1 MVSLK
6 KILNKI
12 LKSLTG
18 VETKTLLW
26 TNASPS
32 SSFEPQTISL
42 ALSVYDFVEIYFV
55 GESEDNSYVSRISTP
70 MEKIST
76 SGNVT
81 SIGNCAQVITRV
93 ASLGSMYVTNRNFY
107 LHSDHIV
114 FNSALYKKF
123 NSSGEF
129 DGMSDTDLVPYKI
142 YGIKG
147 V

>member
-32 SSFEPQTISL
+32 SGFGSQMISL

-55 GESEDNSYVSRISTP
+55 GESKDGSYVFRISTP
-70 MEKIST
+70 MEKIRT
-76 SGNVT
+76 SE
-81 SIGNCAQVITRV
+81 SIENYAQVITGIQ
-93 ASLGSMYVTNRNFY
+93 SLGY
-107 LHSDHIV
+107 LKSTYRDFVLYSDHI
-114 FNSALYKKF
+114 FFDDAYYKSVS
-123 NSSGEF
+123 SSGEF
-129 DGMSDTDLVPYKI
+129 DGKSGTHLVPYKI